1 MFGFTCKP
9 AVADDENNGSAI
21 TGARSRWTE
30 GEAMATERNG
40 EGLFGLK
47 ISSGFWRDALAG
59 LSLASMNIP
68 QVLGYA
74 RIAGMPAVTGLYT
87 VLLPLLAFAALGASR
102 HLVVAADSATAA
114 IFSGALSE
122 MAPVGSGAYIS
133 MVSAVALLNAGFLL
147 VARLCRLG
155 FLADFLSRTVL
166 VGFLA
171 GVGVQVGLGML
182 YDMLGLV
189 SDRHTPVL
197 QALELERGI
206 PRANGVAALISCI
219 ACLILLLGQ
228 KYMPRK
234 PVALAVIGLGM
245 LLGWSGLPAAHGV
258 RLLGAVQGGVPV
270 LHVPVVPWENI
281 LALLPVSASCVFVI
295 IAQSAATSRAFA
307 DMFHETVDENRD
319 ILGLSAANAVAGLSG
334 TFTVNGS
341 PTQTAMAVRVGAMT
355 QRAQV
360 VFAGVTL
367 CVLLTLTGPLAWL
380 PHCVLASVV
389 FCVAIGMVDLSALNH
404 IRRES
409 PGEFWLALVTAATVV
424 GVGVEQG
431 IFIAIALSLFR
442 HVRHSYRP
450 HTMVLR
456 SDAATGAMEVEP
468 VHVGAQTEPG
478 LIVYRFSADLFY
490 ANCQLFAQDITLL
503 VETAPVPV
511 RCLVVDCS
519 AVTDIDYSAAC
530 VVRDVFERL
539 SERQVQVFLGRVLPY
554 ALADMERHHIV
565 GAVRRENIFEQ
576 LHAAVAAARA
586 FIAD

>member
-1 MFGFTCKP
+1 MGMEWKGPGF
-9 AVADDENNGSAI
+9 
-21 TGARSRWTE
+21 
-30 GEAMATERNG
+30 
-40 EGLFGLK
+40 FGLK
-47 ISSGFWRDALAG
+47 ISASFGRDALAG

-74 RIAGMPAVTGLYT
+74 RIAGMPPVTGLYT

-122 MAPVGSGAYIS
+122 MAPMGSAAYIS

-189 SDRHTPVL
+189 SARHTPAL
-197 QALELERGI
+197 QVLELVRGL
-206 PRANGVAALISCI
+206 PQANGAAVLISGV
-219 ACLILLLGQ
+219 ACLGLLLGQ
-228 KYMPRK
+228 KYCARK
-234 PVALAVIGLGM
+234 PVALVVVGLGIV
-245 LLGWSGLPAAHGV
+245 LGWSGWPTAHGV
-258 RLLGAVQGGVPV
+258 GVLGPVRGGLPV
-270 LHVPVVPWENI
+270 LHVPVIPWENM

-307 DMFHETVDENRD
+307 DMFHENVDENRD

-341 PTQTAMAVRVGAMT
+341 PTQTAMAVRAGAMT

-360 VFAGVTL
+360 VFAGVTV
-367 CVLLTLTGPLAWL
+367 CVLLALTGPLAWL

-389 FCVAIGMVDLSALNH
+389 FCVAVGMVDVQALNS

-409 PGEFWLALVTAATVV
+409 PGEFWLALVTAVTVV

-456 SDAATGAMEVEP
+456 SDAATGTMEVEP
-468 VHVGAQTEPG
+468 VQAGAQTEPG
-478 LIVYRFSADLFY
+478 LIIYRFSSDLFY
-490 ANCQLFAQDITLL
+490 ANCQLFSQDITLL
-503 VETAPVPV
+503 IDTAPVPV

-519 AVTDIDYSAAC
+519 AITDIDYSAAR
-530 VVRDVFERL
+530 VVRDVLERL
-539 SERQVQVFLGRVLPY
+539 HARHVQVFFGRVLPY

-565 GAVRRENIFEQ
+565 EAVGQQNIFEQ
-576 LHAAVAAARA
+576 LHVALAAARA
-586 FIAD
+586 LTAA